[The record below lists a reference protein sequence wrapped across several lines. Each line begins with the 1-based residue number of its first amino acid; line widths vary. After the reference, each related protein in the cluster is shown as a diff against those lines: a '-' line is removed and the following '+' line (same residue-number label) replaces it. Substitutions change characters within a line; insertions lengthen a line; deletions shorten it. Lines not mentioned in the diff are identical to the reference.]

1 MSDPQINVVQLR
13 EALGW
18 TQQQLAT
25 ACGVDRST
33 VSKWESEPP
42 TKGPALILLRQIHER
57 AKVIGAGPETFA
69 AEEPPTP
76 SRPSAEPPLPPQA
89 GVEDGRQDGD
99 PLPTADCRL
108 PETSAAHAIAEAA
121 E

>member
-1 MSDPQINVVQLR
+1 MTDPQINVVQLR

-18 TQQQLAT
+18 TQQQLAD

-42 TKGPALILLRQIHER
+42 AKGPALIILRQMHER
-57 AKVIGAGPETFA
+57 VASKF
-69 AEEPPTP
+69 
-76 SRPSAEPPLPPQA
+76 SPSAA
-89 GVEDGRQDGD
+89 FRD
-99 PLPTADCRL
+99 
-108 PETSAAHAIAEAA
+108 TSAPDDVADGIHPSEAA

>member
-1 MSDPQINVVQLR
+1 MALVIHTVEVSFCLTAQSEFLTLRAMSDPQINVVQLR

-42 TKGPALILLRQIHER
+42 TKGPALILLRQLQER
-57 AKVIGAGPETFA
+57 AGAI
-69 AEEPPTP
+69 PPSVAFGDT
-76 SRPSAEPPLPPQA
+76 SLPD
-89 GVEDGRQDGD
+89 GVADGRQ
-99 PLPTADCRL
+99 T
-108 PETSAAHAIAEAA
+108 AEAA